1 MQTSDDVEKA
11 AVFAAVAVI
20 QTLLCLRLLY
30 LGIGHRRVIAAGILL
45 WLRSW
50 TVKST
55 LGPVS
60 DVKCA
65 EERVVAQRLR
75 QARLRMGRIYLPHHH
90 RRFGFHTC
98 IDTDKYCVGQT
109 ALDACGYDL
118 DTYWLDWSCC
128 FALPF
133 AWDPQG
139 QHPRRLHGGASRV
152 NDCDCI
158 APGFQSAPGSVRIS
172 CVFGFGSNTSCMFC
186 DTYCSTNNLLLG
198 TLRNDDAAWHG
209 GADFDRRRWQLQS
222 HGLWGYMGRAFQL
235 HHHGRCSISG
245 AGRAR

>member
-1 MQTSDDVEKA
+1 MCRGEGSSTKTSSSAVEDGKDL
-11 AVFAAVAVI
+11 FA
-20 QTLLCLRLLY
+20 
-30 LGIGHRRVIAAGILL
+30 
-45 WLRSW
+45 
-50 TVKST
+50 
-55 LGPVS
+55 
-60 DVKCA
+60 
-65 EERVVAQRLR
+65 
-75 QARLRMGRIYLPHHH
+75 HHH

-245 AGRAR
+245 AGFLEDDCTAWTAVWRCSNGALRSNIFATTHLRCSPGAG